1 MLLERDLELA
11 VLADAIDRARQGS
24 GSLVLVEGPAGA
36 GKTRL
41 LGEAVQRADQFGL
54 RCLQGRGAELEREMA
69 FGVARQALAPALWE
83 LAAGDR
89 EPLLAGLAAG
99 AGPLLG
105 AAAPSPDPEPADQL
119 ALVDALYWL
128 VYGLTHGAPGRARP
142 SGALIAIDDAHWSDA
157 ATLRVLVRLATGL
170 ENLPVAI
177 VVAMR
182 SEELGREAAMTRL
195 RSHPAARLLQPAPL
209 SEQAVAMV
217 VRRELGEDAAPELC
231 RECAAVTGGNPFLLC
246 ELVTSLRV
254 DQVAPTAEAA
264 AAVSGMVPDSVLR
277 SVLLRLARL
286 PPAAGAL
293 AEAASVLGPDGSLRV
308 GMGVAKLSGHDG
320 ESAADALVA
329 AGILASSDPLRFA
342 HPLIAAAVAADMPP
356 LSIAR
361 ARRRAAELLAAD
373 GAPDERVAAH
383 LRLTSPAADPWV
395 VAVLR
400 SAASLALA
408 RGEALGAARL
418 LERALAEPPTA
429 DERPTVLFELAEAEA
444 AGGSPQAL
452 GHLAEARQASDDP
465 QRRARALHAMSR
477 LLFARGEV
485 HAAVAA
491 AEQGR
496 AELEPDD
503 PLAVRILASQLAVM
517 FFVPGAWPEAER
529 HLAELEAGLQAGR
542 LPDDP
547 LLLAQLA
554 TRCLWRC
561 EPPGRVRLLA
571 EAALAKTRDA
581 RQVWQGDASIASALV
596 FVGEEEL
603 AESFLERM
611 SAHAGRTGSPIHAA
625 MAAHWRAALRYQQG
639 WVADAAADAELVL
652 GVHDQQWGFETMWA
666 AAVLAQARLE
676 RADLDGARAAIDVGL
691 KAETVHLPYGFLLHA
706 RGEVALAANDAEGAL
721 QDFTTAG
728 AHLRDRYSLS
738 NPAVVPWR
746 RGAAVAL
753 VALGDRTRA
762 AALADAELAD
772 ARVTAVPHAV
782 GGALRAAAAASQGTE
797 RITLLREAVEVLS
810 PSPAQLE
817 HARALCDL
825 GAALRD
831 GREGGAARQSL
842 ERALEL
848 ARRFGA
854 RVTAERAYRE
864 LRLTGARPSPARE
877 RDQAVALTPGERRV
891 AELAAQD
898 LSNAEIAKRLFVTPR
913 TVEWHLTQT
922 YRKLGIR
929 SRTGLG
935 QALARA
941 AAGAASATGSSYVK
955 SERAFGPM

>member
-1 MLLERDLELA
+1 MGVLLERDRELA
-11 VLADAIDRARQGS
+11 VLADALERAGEGS
-24 GSLVLVEGPAGA
+24 GTLVVLEGPAGV

-41 LGEAVQRADQFGL
+41 LGEAVQRARQLGL
-54 RCLQGRGAELEREMA
+54 RCLQGRGAELERDMA
-69 FGVARQALAPALWE
+69 FGVARQALAPAVWE
-83 LAAGDR
+83 LPAGER
-89 EPLLAGLAAG
+89 EALLGGLAAG

-105 AAAPSPDPEPADQL
+105 AGASPSGSEPADQS

-128 VYGLTHGAPGRARP
+128 VYGLTHGTPGPAGP
-142 SGALIAIDDAHWSDA
+142 CGALIAVDDAHWSDA

-170 ENLPVAI
+170 ENVPVAI

-182 SEELGREAAMTRL
+182 CEELGRGAAMTRL
-195 RSHPAARLLQPAPL
+195 RSHPAARLLRPAHL
-209 SEQAVAMV
+209 SDQGVATL
-217 VRRELGEDAAPELC
+217 VRRELGEGAAAELC
-231 RECAAVTGGNPFLLC
+231 RECAAVTGGNPFLVC
-246 ELVTSLRV
+246 ELVASLRA
-254 DQVAPTAEAA
+254 DQVAPTAETA
-264 AAVSGMVPDSVLR
+264 AAVAGMVPDSVLR

-286 PPAAGAL
+286 SPAAGAL
-293 AEAASVLGPDGSLRV
+293 AEAAAVLGPDESLRV
-308 GMGVAKLSGHDG
+308 GVGVAELSADDG

-329 AGILASSDPLRFA
+329 AGILGSSDPLRFA
-342 HPLIAAAVAADMPP
+342 HPLIAAAVAADMPRR
-356 LSIAR
+356 SIAR
-361 ARRRAAELLAAD
+361 VHRRAAELLAAE
-373 GAPDERVAAH
+373 GASDERVAAH
-383 LRLTSPAADPWV
+383 LRLTSPTADPWV

-400 SAASLALA
+400 AAASVALA

-418 LERALAEPPTA
+418 LERALSEPPGP
-429 DERPTVLFELAEAEA
+429 DERPAVLFELAEAEA
-444 AGGSPQAL
+444 AGGAPQAL
-452 GHLAEARQASDDP
+452 GRLAEASQASDDP
-465 QRRARALHAMSR
+465 QRRARALQAMSR

-517 FFVPGAWPEAER
+517 FFVPGGWPEAER
-529 HLAELEAGLQAGR
+529 HLAELERQLETGR

-561 EPPGRVRLLA
+561 EGPDRVRRLA
-571 EAALAKTRDA
+571 EAALARASDA
-581 RQVWQGDASIASALV
+581 RQVWQGDASIASALI

-611 SAHAGRTGSPIHAA
+611 SVHAGRTGSPIHAA
-625 MAAHWRAALRYQQG
+625 MAAHWRATLRYQQG

-652 GVHDQQWGFETMWA
+652 EIHDQHWGFETMWA
-666 AAVLAQARLE
+666 AAVLARARLE
-676 RADLDGARAAIDVGL
+676 RADLEGAGAAIDVGL
-691 KAETVHLPYGFLLHA
+691 KADAGQAPYGFLLHA
-706 RGEVALAANDAEGAL
+706 RGEVALAAGNAEAAL
-721 QDFTTAG
+721 RDFTAAG
-728 AHLRDRYSLS
+728 AHLRERYSFA
-738 NPAVVPWR
+738 NPAVLPWR
-746 RGAAVAL
+746 TGAVMAL
-753 VALGDRTRA
+753 VALGDRTQA

-772 ARVTAVPHAV
+772 ARATAVPHAV
-782 GGALRAAAAASQGTE
+782 GGALRAAAVASEGTGQ
-797 RITLLREAVEVLS
+797 ITLLREAVEVLS
-810 PSPAQLE
+810 PSAAQLE

-825 GAALRD
+825 GAALRL
-831 GREGGAARQSL
+831 GRQRGPARQSL

-848 ARRFGA
+848 ARRLGA
-854 RVTAERAYRE
+854 KVTADRAYRE
-864 LRLTGARPSPARE
+864 LRLTGARPTPARD

-929 SRTGLG
+929 SRTGLVH
-935 QALARA
+935 ALGRA
-941 AAGAASATGSSYVK
+941 AAGKASATG
-955 SERAFGPM
+955 